1 MSLIGDNIRFM
12 NSMLDLYLIL
22 VLFAAN
28 PTVFGQERTAQVGS
42 AIVGIITPDELLLF
56 TDSASSTVTP
66 VAGSNSQRA
75 DEKTRKLWR
84 TNRLIWAQAGLQTMT
99 VDNRI
104 FDFDE
109 PARLL
114 LTTSG
119 PFDPG
124 NFRDA
129 WLPEVE
135 RPLTAAFNEDK
146 LGFTNLVDNGVK
158 GVEIVVGWF
167 DAPKRPHFSRI
178 RVVISISPVS
188 GLKLKTIY
196 TEFNPPRAGI
206 AQFMLAAQAADIGP
220 RLTANTERYS
230 KLKVLVS
237 ERNYADAAKLI
248 IDYAAKYS
256 SEIGGPIQEA
266 TLRRADLN

>member
-1 MSLIGDNIRFM
+1 M

-22 VLFAAN
+22 VLFAVT
-28 PTVFGQERTAQVGS
+28 PMVFGQEPTAQVGS

-66 VAGSNSQRA
+66 VAGSNSQRG
-75 DEKTRKLWR
+75 DKSITKLWR
-84 TNRLIWAQAGLQTMT
+84 TKRLIWAQAGVQTMT
-99 VDNRI
+99 IDHRI

-119 PFDPG
+119 SFDPG

-129 WLPEVE
+129 WLPEVG
-135 RPLTAAFNEDK
+135 RPLRAAFNENK
-146 LGFTNLVDNGVK
+146 LGFTNLVNNGVK

-167 DAPKRPHFSRI
+167 DASEKPHFSRI
-178 RVVISISPVS
+178 RVVISISPVG
-188 GLKLKTIY
+188 GLKLETIY
-196 TEFNPPRAGI
+196 TQFNPPKAGI
-206 AQFMLAAQAADIGP
+206 AQFMLAAHAADIGP

-230 KLKVLVS
+230 HLKVLVS

-256 SEIGGPIQEA
+256 SEVGGPIQEA